1 MSNNDALLYL
11 LASVLFILAL
21 KGLSSPVSARRGNL
35 YGMVGMAIAIL
46 TTLFMPGMGNYQV
59 LLGGIALGG
68 TIGTIIA
75 KKIQMTAMPQL
86 VAAFHSLVGLAA
98 VLVSAA
104 ALWSPESYG
113 IVQPLLGDFTKEYF
127 NPIAITNLVE
137 IGLGSIIGAITF
149 SGSLIAFAK
158 LQGILSGKPLRFK
171 GQHAVNALMGVAI
184 LILLIMFSV
193 SDAGMIYSGV
203 IFKDS
208 SKDLFILITVL
219 AFAIG
224 FLLILPI
231 GGADMPVVVSMLNS
245 YSGWA
250 AAATGFTL
258 GNTLLIITG
267 ALVGASGA
275 ILSYIMCKAMNRSI
289 INVIFG
295 GFGSSPGALAQGES
309 GEQRPVKSGSAE
321 DAAFLLGNASSV
333 IIVPGYGMA
342 VAQAQHA
349 VRELSETLEKAG
361 VKVRFAIHPVAGRMP
376 GHMNVLLA
384 EANVPYE
391 NVVELEEINNDFAT
405 TDVAYVIGANDVT
418 NPAAKNNPQS
428 PIYGMPVLDVANAKT
443 VIFVKRSMAAGYAGI
458 ENELFYQDNT
468 MMLFGDAK
476 KVTEELVK
484 ALKH

>member
-1 MSNNDALLYL
+1 MSNIAALLYL
-11 LASVLFILAL
+11 TASVLFILAL
-21 KGLSSPVSARRGNL
+21 KGLSSPQTARRGNL
-35 YGMVGMAIAIL
+35 LGIVGMAIAIL
-46 TTLFMPGMGNYQV
+46 TTLAMPTVSNYG
-59 LLGGIALGG
+59 LILFAIMIGGIIGA
-68 TIGTIIA
+68 TIA
-75 KKIQMTAMPQL
+75 RRIQMTAMPQL

-98 VLVSAA
+98 VLIAAA
-104 ALWSPESYG
+104 ALWSPQSYG
-113 IVQPLLGDFTKEYF
+113 IGTP
-127 NPIAITNLVE
+127 
-137 IGLGSIIGAITF
+137 GSIHFGSLIEMSLGAVIGAITF
-149 SGSLIAFAK
+149 SGSVVAFAK
-158 LQGILSGKPLRFK
+158 LQGLVSGKPLRFA
-171 GQHAVNALMGVAI
+171 GQHMVNAGIGLAI
-184 LILLIMFSV
+184 LALLILFCASE
-193 SDAGMIYSGV
+193 
-203 IFKDS
+203 
-208 SKDLFILITVL
+208 SKLLFIGMLAL

-250 AAATGFTL
+250 ASGIGFTL

-295 GFGSSPGALAQGES
+295 GFGAAPEAAATDGAAAS
-309 GEQRPVKSGSAE
+309 DRPVKAGSAE
-321 DAAFLLGNASSV
+321 DAAFLLKNAGSV

-349 VRELSETLEKAG
+349 VRELAQELEKEG
-361 VKVRFAIHPVAGRMP
+361 IKVRFAIHPVAGRMP

-384 EANVPYE
+384 EANVPYD
-391 NVVELEEINNDFAT
+391 NVVELEEINSDFAT
-405 TDVAYVIGANDVT
+405 TDVAFVIGANDVT

-428 PIYGMPVLDVANAKT
+428 PIYGMPVLDVASAKT
-443 VIFVKRSMAAGYAGI
+443 VLFIKRGMAAGYAGI
-458 ENELFYQDNT
+458 ENELFFKDNT